1 MRLLQGILSL
11 DSIGK
16 LREIVETSTNEREF
30 CELLANHL
38 GARANTVING
48 VEADLSIDT
57 EACEVKLYP
66 SRFYSGFGQALALV
80 HIAGF
85 KDVCVF
91 HVVKTI
97 SEEYMENLRKL
108 CTATNL
114 KACVYSEVSG
124 LHVINM

>member
-16 LREIVETSTNEREF
+16 LREIVETSKNEHEF

-38 GARANTVING
+38 GARAHTVING
-48 VEADLSIDT
+48 VEADLSMDP
-57 EACEVKLYP
+57 EACEVKLHP

-80 HIAGF
+80 HVAGF

-91 HVVKTI
+91 HVVKSI
-97 SEEYMENLRKL
+97 SDEYMENLRKL
-108 CTATNL
+108 CAATNL

>member
-1 MRLLQGILSL
+1 MRLLQGIISL

-16 LREIVETSTNEREF
+16 LREIVETSNNEREF

-38 GARANTVING
+38 GAKAHTVING
-48 VEADLSIDT
+48 VEADLSIDS

-66 SRFYSGFGQALALV
+66 PRFYSGFGQALALV

-91 HVVKTI
+91 HVVKKI